1 MKTIN
6 EMATDYMNDNRLAL
20 YDEDTGEV
28 ELVASLDIRLAYK
41 QGANAVLD
49 KIEALDLGESPYL
62 ISVEQAYCIINK
74 LVKQLKGE

>member
-1 MKTIN
+1 MKTIS
-6 EMATDYMNDNRLAL
+6 EMATDYMNDNRLAI

-28 ELVASLDIRLAYK
+28 EMVASLNIRLAYK
-41 QGANAVLD
+41 QGANAVLG
-49 KIEALDLGESPYL
+49 KIEALDLGESPL